1 MIWEVSITKYI
12 AMGGWVMVPLILL
25 SFVLAFLIIERL
37 MFFSGIAK
45 NDITPDELVTALGQA
60 DYRATAGGTGICR
73 MMLEEFLSARQ
84 TYHRLDKA
92 IVDEVCM
99 RIVPRFKTHMKN
111 IGALTAA
118 APLLGLLGT
127 VSGMVTTFNVMNI
140 FGTGN
145 AKAMSGGISEAMIT
159 TQYGLV
165 VAIIGLYVSMILTRR
180 ARKYET
186 LVEEV
191 SVHIIRKFKL

>member
-12 AMGGWVMVPLILL
+12 AMGGWVMFPLILL
-25 SFVLAFLIIERL
+25 SFVLAFLIIERF
-37 MFFSGIAK
+37 MFFSGMAK
-45 NDITPDELVTALGQA
+45 DDITADELVAALEHPEDREPG
-60 DYRATAGGTGICR
+60 TGTGIYR
-73 MMLEEFLSARQ
+73 MILGEFLSARQ
-84 TYHRLDKA
+84 VYHRLDKA

-99 RIVPRFKTHMKN
+99 RIVPRFKIHMKN

-186 LVEEV
+186 MVEEV